1 MVNYALYTV
10 IPRKSIQVAHFGCHL
25 DSFIFPQTRHSKQHS
40 TIMLTSAQI
49 KSLVYAS
56 LTEPQQE
63 AVEQSYAVM
72 KGLLATAISMTP
84 TNWSPS
90 SP

>member
-1 MVNYALYTV
+1 LLTLVATSTLSFF
-10 IPRKSIQVAHFGCHL
+10 RKPGIQ
-25 DSFIFPQTRHSKQHS
+25 KQHS

-63 AVEQSYAVM
+63 AVEQSYAVT

-84 TNWSPS
+84 MNWSPS